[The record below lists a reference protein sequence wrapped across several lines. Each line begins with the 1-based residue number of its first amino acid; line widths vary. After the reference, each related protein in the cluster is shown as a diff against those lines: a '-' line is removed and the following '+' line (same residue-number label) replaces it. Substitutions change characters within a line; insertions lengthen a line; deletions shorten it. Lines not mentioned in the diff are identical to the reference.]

1 MHSRTAPDHATDTL
15 LCVATDKIA
24 AYLYLLDE
32 AFGGR
37 GLEQSNESQSL
48 VWNNQLRSL
57 LGTDDRW
64 RWQQFEDPSP

>member
-1 MHSRTAPDHATDTL
+1 M
-15 LCVATDKIA
+15 ATDKIA

-48 VWNNQLRSL
+48 VWNNHLRSL
-57 LGTDDRW
+57 LGTDDRR